1 MPTVHLLIKGRVQG
15 VAYRAS
21 AKDKAIEL
29 SLTGWVKNTAAGD
42 VEAVVTGPDAKIQQ
56 FIAWCRQG
64 PPAAIV
70 SDVKIE
76 PMPETSFEEFV
87 IVNLLR

>member
-15 VAYRAS
+15 VYYRAS
-21 AKDKAIEL
+21 AKEKALEL

-42 VEAVVTGPDAKIQQ
+42 VEAVVTGPQTAIQD

-64 PPAAIV
+64 PPAAEV
-70 SDVKIE
+70 QEVQIE
-76 PMPETSFEEFV
+76 PMPETTFEEFS
-87 IVNLLR
+87 ITRR